1 MPRSRIYVDTSV
13 LGGCFDAEF
22 EEWSNALVADFRA
35 GRHEALF
42 SGPAGQPNLSEAPP
56 RVRALHED
64 LRMLATPLPLTAEA
78 VTLADRYGQRT
89 ILPPKFRNDMLHI
102 AIATVAG
109 ADVVASWNFRH
120 IVCGSTRFRHLNA
133 VNVEAGYRLIAIHS
147 PRELAQDDS
156 DSEATT

>member
-42 SGPAGQPNLSEAPP
+42 SDLLTAELVEAPP

-120 IVCGSTRFRHLNA
+120 IVRFDKIQAFNA